1 MIVPY
6 QGAIMTSEVLM
17 LNKDA
22 VVIAADS
29 AVTTGHDPHPRY
41 SKAAN
46 KIFDLS
52 IHGNV
57 AVTIFAAA
65 EVDLVPWELVLKQF
79 RKNDSSNPKLSKLE
93 DYATAFVAYL
103 ENNTSLFPSAVQT
116 AQLKKRF
123 FRSAGVVLERIEAL
137 FPDFADAN
145 KTPEERVGAWE
156 CGRAMVADGLE
167 KLPYQFPLTE
177 ADHQYICDQSA
188 VFLPELASIVADSK
202 PFEHAIISELI
213 PLAIDCLVK
222 QPTEYLGYSGLVFAG
237 YGADEIFPSFVHIE
251 VYGHIG
257 STLLWKEVKRYAIT
271 HDNDALI
278 LPFAQSSM
286 IDRFTDGFDN
296 AVRLS
301 IYQRSLDGFNSV
313 VSDLVDSGVAIP
325 SDIANS
331 SIEKRH
337 SEFMSAWCTENWNKN
352 FHPLRRVL
360 NSLSVSEMGHLAE
373 SLLVLEELR
382 ERVTSPSESV
392 GGPIDV
398 AVVTKAE
405 GLLWLKRKHFFD
417 PELNQR
423 YLVRTKSD
431 YNC

>member
-1 MIVPY
+1 
-6 QGAIMTSEVLM
+6 MTSEVLM

-79 RKNDSSNPKLSKLE
+79 RRHDSNNPQLSKLE
-93 DYATAFVAYL
+93 DYATAFVAWL
-103 ENNTSLFPSAVQT
+103 ENNTCLFPGTVQT
-116 AQLKKRF
+116 GQLKKRF
-123 FRSAGVVLERIEAL
+123 FRSAGVVLEQIEEL
-137 FPDFADAN
+137 FPDFADVN
-145 KTPEERVGAWE
+145 KTTAERVIAWE
-156 CGRAMVADGLE
+156 SGRVIVAKALE
-167 KLPYQFPLTE
+167 ELPYQLPLTGD
-177 ADHQYICDQSA
+177 DHQYICDQSTIL
-188 VFLPELASIVADSK
+188 LPELASIVADSK
-202 PFEHAIISELI
+202 SYEHAIIPELI
-213 PLAIDCLVK
+213 PLAIDYLVK
-222 QPTEYLGYSGLVFAG
+222 KPTEFLSYSGLVFAG

-257 STLLWKEVKRYAIT
+257 STLLWKEVNRYAIT

-286 IDRFTDGFDN
+286 IDRFTDGFDS
-296 AVRLS
+296 AVRRS
-301 IYQRSLDGFNSV
+301 IHSRSLESFNEV
-313 VSDLVDSGVAIP
+313 VSDLAASGVAIP
-325 SDIANS
+325 GDIAKAI
-331 SIEKRH
+331 IEKRH
-337 SEFMSAWCTENWNKN
+337 SDFMSAWCTENWNKN

-417 PELNQR
+417 PGLNQR